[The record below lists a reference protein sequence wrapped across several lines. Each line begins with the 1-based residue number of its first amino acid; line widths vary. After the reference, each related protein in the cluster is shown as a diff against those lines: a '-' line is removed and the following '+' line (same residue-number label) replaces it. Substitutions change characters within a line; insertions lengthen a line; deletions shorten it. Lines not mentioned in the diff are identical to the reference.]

1 MTEKITEE
9 LAMTLPELPNHSE
22 YETYDTGDDCA
33 LLRYT
38 DVTPEEYA
46 QYGDLLL
53 AEGYRLHNE
62 HEVLKKEN
70 RYAQYT
76 DGEMSVTVFYTE
88 AENVLLV
95 AQEPMAKTALV
106 PTEAAPFEV
115 AEGYRPRFWQVGMS
129 DPPATGDT
137 NYSGMCYL
145 YLLADG
151 SFLIYDGG
159 HDDTTKKNQLHREQN
174 ARRMYEIM
182 KANAP
187 DPEHITIAAWVITHP
202 HTDHIGAMVGFHK
215 LGFDQRVKL
224 ESVII
229 NVPAFEQLTGLVA
242 PNLDEYKPKHKSYRD
257 MLDEFRAGGT
267 AVYKAHPGQ
276 IFYLRNATVQM
287 LFTHDMRTHEPLGNY
302 NSASIVSRVIIE
314 HEGKPVL
321 RVMMTGDMYGV
332 VAKKLVTVYGDTMDS
347 DMVQIPHHGWFKYS
361 DDSFYLATL
370 PDYVLWPCAREIDE
384 NVLIHGHAKVWS
396 LEWNNWVREELAEG
410 NMYSDKIFWGFFD
423 TVEFELPFNGKN
435 FKRTENIYYP
445 EEV

>member
-1 MTEKITEE
+1 MIEKISEE
-9 LAMTLPELPNHSE
+9 LTMTLPELPNHAE
-22 YETYDTGDDCA
+22 YEAYDTGDECA

-38 DVTPEEYA
+38 DVTPEECT
-46 QYGDLLL
+46 QYEELLL
-53 AEGYRLHNE
+53 AEGYRLHNA

-76 DGEMSVTVFYTE
+76 DGEKSVTVFYTE

-95 AQEPMAKTALV
+95 AQEPLTMTALV
-106 PTEAAPFEV
+106 PTEAAPFETV
-115 AEGYRPRFWQVGMS
+115 EGYRPRFWQIGLS
-129 DPPATGDT
+129 DPPATGDK

-159 HDDTTKKNQLHREQN
+159 HDDTVEKNRLHREQN
-174 ARRMYEIM
+174 ARRIYETM

-187 DPEHITIAAWVITHP
+187 DPEHMTVAAWVITHR
-202 HTDHIGAMVGFHK
+202 HSDHIGALVGFCK
-215 LGFDQRVKL
+215 LGFDQKVKI

-229 NVPAFEQLTGLVA
+229 NVPTYGQFADLSNAELYRA
-242 PNLDEYKPKHKSYRD
+242 NLPKHHAL
-257 MLDEFRAGGT
+257 MDEFRAKGT
-267 AVYKAHPGQ
+267 TVYKAHPGQ

-332 VAKKLVTVYGDTMDS
+332 VAAKLVKVYGDTMDS

-396 LEWNNWVREELAEG
+396 LEWNNWVREVLAEG
-410 NMYSDKIFWGFFD
+410 NMYSDKVFWGFFD

-435 FKRTENIYYP
+435 FKRTENVYYP
-445 EEV
+445 EEE